1 MNSVV
6 GALIE
11 AWEEL
16 KINRGRVILSLIGVG
31 AAVWAMATVIALGS
45 ILSKTDEHYRAIWDG
60 LPGTVSVM
68 AHSSTT
74 PDDPYASPGIPQVQV
89 DDNGH
94 PIDEFGQAALRTVEL
109 VHSNIWSRKIEV
121 QENIQAPGS
130 VDCDPS
136 DNTCYDTTPK
146 LLGVDD
152 GYFDIFTH
160 TLLYG
165 RLINASDGD
174 LQMNPVVV
182 NESTWQRLGTPAIEA
197 YPRLRLSRSPSTSFT
212 IVGVVKNNFA
222 WDDPTIL
229 MPYKTALLSIPP
241 EILSNS
247 QSQQLYVMAP
257 RGLQE
262 QAVTV
267 LEATLGAQLGESWN
281 VYSAYS
287 AERNEGQEQIAQT
300 ITLVVGLIGAIV
312 ILLGALGLLTVS
324 IVTVRQRIREVGI
337 RRAMGASGKRI
348 FFAVFLESVVATT
361 FAGFIGVVLSIFTI
375 RLAPFDLMNLPVS
388 NPAYPFTAAFLG
400 VLISAGV
407 GALAGIIPASIA
419 VKIKPIDAIR
429 Y

>member
-1 MNSVV
+1 MTSVI

-45 ILSKTDEHYRAIWDG
+45 ILSSTDEYYQSLWDG
-60 LPGTVSVM
+60 RPGTVSVM

-74 PDDPYASPGIPQVQV
+74 PDNPYAPPGIPQVEV
-89 DDNGH
+89 DENGTV
-94 PIDEFGQAALRTVEL
+94 IDEFGEAAQRTVGL
-109 VHSNIWSRKIEV
+109 IQSNIWSRKIEL
-121 QENIQAPGS
+121 QEDIQAPGF
-130 VDCDPS
+130 VTCDPS
-136 DNTCYDTTPK
+136 DVECYDSTPR

-152 GYFDIFTH
+152 GYFDIFSH

-165 RLINASDGD
+165 RMINASDGE
-174 LQMNPVVV
+174 LQMNPVVI
-182 NESTWQRLGTPAIEA
+182 NESTWRLLGTPAIEA
-197 YPRLRLSRSPSTSFT
+197 YPRLRLSRAPTASFT
-212 IVGVVKNNFA
+212 VVGVLKNNFQ
-222 WDDPTIL
+222 WDAPLIL
-229 MPYKTALLSIPP
+229 MPYKTAVLTIPA

-247 QSQQLYVMAP
+247 ESQQLYVLAP
-257 RGLQE
+257 RGQQD
-262 QAVTV
+262 QAVSV
-267 LEATLGAQLGESWN
+267 LEATLAAQLGTQWD
-281 VYSAYS
+281 VYGVYS
-287 AERNEGQEQIAQT
+287 AERNEGQEQVART
-300 ITLVVGLIGAIV
+300 ITLVVGIIGAIV

-337 RRAMGASGKRI
+337 RRAVGASGKRI
-348 FFAVFLESVVATT
+348 FFSVFLESVVATT
-361 FAGFIGVVLSIFTI
+361 FAGLIGVVLSIFTI
-375 RLAPFDLMNLPVS
+375 RLAPFELMDLPVT